1 MDTGLGAY
9 KLDPR
14 EGEALWFF
22 GGLATIKASSEQ
34 TGGRLSISEQE
45 FPKGM
50 ATPLH
55 S

>member
-1 MDTGLGAY
+1 MDTDLRAY

-14 EGEALWFF
+14 QGQALWFF
-22 GGLATIKASSEQ
+22 GGLATVKASSEQ
-34 TGGRLSISEQE
+34 TGGRRSITEQL
-45 FPKGM
+45 FPMGM